1 MQLFRFSAG
10 PTTVSSLAAYPC
22 PVRARRCRRHDD
34 DDEEETAL

>member
-22 PVRARRCRRHDD
+22 PVRARRHDD